1 MFKRRV
7 WYCSLVHTE
16 LFQQVMASEGKCVEI
31 SSFVRGYHAYMDIWD
46 PAIDEVLRLEN
57 EPTNAQDRRAV
68 AVKKNGQIVG
78 HVPKGFSSAVFY
90 FLNRPCNKG
99 VVKITGAKVNR
110 GGGYGL
116 EVPCVYRFSG
126 PENYLRRLKEVF
138 ERLELTP

>member
-1 MFKRRV
+1 M
-7 WYCSLVHTE
+7 
-16 LFQQVMASEGKCVEI
+16 
-31 SSFVRGYHAYMDIWD
+31 
-46 PAIDEVLRLEN
+46 
-57 EPTNAQDRRAV
+57 
-68 AVKKNGQIVG
+68 KKNGQIVG

-126 PENYLRRLKEVF
+126 PENYLRRLRKF
-138 ERLELTP
+138 LKDWS